1 MNARIRT
8 ILVAAGCVFAVGLL
22 LAGCTRPKPS
32 PPPTSQPTP
41 TQTMTPAAP
50 AGPGIATSTPTP
62 AAPPAA
68 AEATATPTSESF
80 MPSEPTITPAPQQ
93 IEPTPE
99 PGTSTYTVQPGDT
112 LFAIA
117 ARFGTTVNELA
128 TLNNLSPDA
137 LLLAGQTL
145 RVPATATNPPNVH
158 IVQAGENLYRIALR
172 YGVTWQELAQLN
184 GITDPTTLR
193 VGQRLV
199 LPAGATGTQPDS
211 PAGTRT
217 YVVQPGDTLYGIAAR
232 YGVNAQALA
241 QANGLTLYSTIFVGQ
256 TLMIP

>member
-22 LAGCTRPKPS
+22 LVGCTRPKPS
-32 PPPTSQPTP
+32 PSPTPQPTP

-50 AGPGIATSTPTP
+50 AGPGVATSTPTP

-68 AEATATPTSESF
+68 AEATAPPTSEPF
-80 MPSEPTITPAPQQ
+80 MPVGPAATSAPQQ
-93 IEPTPE
+93 PKTTPG

-117 ARFGTTVNELA
+117 ARFGTTVDELA

-137 LLLAGQTL
+137 LLLVGQAL
-145 RVPATATNPPNVH
+145 MVPAAAANPPNVH

-172 YGVTWQELAQLN
+172 YGITWQKLAQLN

-199 LPAGATGTQPDS
+199 LPAGTTGTQPGS
-211 PAGTRT
+211 PAGSRT
-217 YVVQPGDTLYGIAAR
+217 YVVQPGDTLYSIAAR
-232 YGVNAQALA
+232 YGITAQALA
-241 QANGLTLYSTIFVGQ
+241 QTNGLTLYSTIFVGQ
-256 TLMIP
+256 TLIIP

>member
-8 ILVAAGCVFAVGLL
+8 ILVAAGCVFVVGLL

-50 AGPGIATSTPTP
+50 AGSGIATSTPTP
-62 AAPPAA
+62 AAPPA

-80 MPSEPTITPAPQQ
+80 MPSEPTATPAPQQ
-93 IEPTPE
+93 PEPTPE
-99 PGTSTYTVQPGDT
+99 PGMSTYTVQPGDT

-145 RVPATATNPPNVH
+145 MVPATATNPPNVH

-172 YGVTWQELAQLN
+172 YNTTWQELAQLN

-193 VGQRLV
+193 AGQRLV
-199 LPAGATGTQPDS
+199 LPAGV
-211 PAGTRT
+211 AGMPPSAPSGART
-217 YVVQPGDTLYGIAAR
+217 HVVQPGDTLYGIAAR